1 MAKTQKTEIAPLG
14 ESWSSPATIPGT
26 DARPGKPIACFTTT
40 YTFSAEFLETELL
53 PRFLGLEFDPA
64 EREPAFVVEREDA
77 LEQVTVAVLVDQNHV
92 DSRQTT
98 LRWDQIP
105 IRVPRGIQHAKVTVL
120 AWERL
125 VRLIVGS
132 ANLTVPGYRHNR
144 EVVSVLDFFDDQKSP
159 PRFILADALDF
170 LGEVLD
176 FAAAENKIVT
186 RVQDGIKVVTS
197 KLKKWSRIP
206 EDFSPLEYPKVYF
219 VANQP
224 KATGGVGRS
233 VLKQVK
239 KLWGSRSARDI
250 RVVTPFVGDPHSK
263 FQTLV
268 AELTE
273 IPHLVSADVTLAVPG
288 IRCENDTERLLVMLP
303 RAFRDTWAEKWE
315 VEADDLNVCIV
326 TPEVEYRDRVVQ
338 RPLHAKGLFLG
349 DNKISLLC
357 CGSSNFSAS
366 GMGVGNAN
374 IEANL
379 VYLDRPV
386 SEVDNGCL
394 ENRLPV
400 DWGSFADSDVEWPD
414 EPPVSEAD
422 DELHG
427 NRIPPVFL
435 WASLNPAK
443 AELIIGLDPDKSLP
457 QEWSLRLHHA
467 ENSVL
472 ASNDQYPT
480 VPVEGRL
487 TITLPSDMRGVPITT
502 LKLRWRNGQESG
514 DALIPVHVDD
524 RGHLPPA
531 EALGSLTA
539 EGILACILSGCST
552 AEWVDRELSRK
563 NNGGEHKPLDP
574 ALDPHRFHDPSG
586 LALYRVRRLGRA
598 LTTMGRRLRD
608 TVRTSEAVEYQ
619 VHRHP
624 LGPMQLAEALVQETN
639 GGPSTSSNMDQAR
652 LIFSLLETALLVAHA
667 GKAMHQ
673 LRQSGEKDHRPC
685 FRRAVSQVLQRV
697 DGLVAC
703 FQQQSEATATGVSN
717 SLLQYRKSVKTKAD
731 ELLHGLYLEDE
742 APCQ

>member
-1 MAKTQKTEIAPLG
+1 MAKTQKTEFAPFG

-26 DARPGKPIACFTTT
+26 EAGPGEPIACLTTT
-40 YTFSAEFLETELL
+40 YTFSAKFLETELL
-53 PRFLGLEFDPA
+53 PRFLGLDFDPA

-77 LEQVTVAVLVDQNHV
+77 LEQVTAAVLVDQNHV

-144 EVVSVLDFFDDQKSP
+144 EVVSVLDFFDDEESP
-159 PRFILADALDF
+159 PRFILSDALGF
-170 LGEVLD
+170 LGEILD

-186 RVQDGIKVVTS
+186 RVQDGITVVTS

-239 KLWGSRSARDI
+239 KLWGNRSARDI

-288 IRCENDTERLLVMLP
+288 IRCEDDTERLLVMLP

-315 VEADDLNVCIV
+315 VEADDLYVCIV
-326 TPEVEYRDRVVQ
+326 TPEVEYRDRLVQ
-338 RPLHAKGLFLG
+338 RPLHAKGIFLS

-379 VYLDRPV
+379 VYLDRPI
-386 SEVDNGCL
+386 SEVDSGCL

-400 DWGSFADSDVEWPD
+400 DWGSFADGEVEWPE

-427 NRIPPVFL
+427 NRVPPVFL
-435 WASLNPAK
+435 WASLNPEK

-457 QEWSLRLHHA
+457 QEWSIRLHHA
-467 ENSVL
+467 EDSVL
-472 ASNDQYPT
+472 ASNDNYPSI
-480 VPVEGRL
+480 PAENRL
-487 TITLPSDMRGVPITT
+487 VIMLPSDMQEIPITT
-502 LKLRWRNGQESG
+502 LKLRWRDGEESG

-524 RGHLPPA
+524 RKHLLPT

-539 EGILACILSGCST
+539 EGILTCILSGCST
-552 AEWVDRELSRK
+552 AEWVDRELARK
-563 NNGGEHKPLDP
+563 NKGGEHKPGDP
-574 ALDPHRFHDPSG
+574 LLDPHRFHDPSG

-598 LTTMGRRLRD
+598 LAAMAQRLVR
-608 TVRTSEAVEYQ
+608 TVRTPEAVEYQ
-619 VHRHP
+619 LFRHP
-624 LGPMQLAEALVQETN
+624 LGPVRLANALVSESDGAASGEPA
-639 GGPSTSSNMDQAR
+639 GGVAVPKMERAR
-652 LIFSLLETALLVAHA
+652 VIFSLLEIVRVFSIISDKEPMSA
-667 GKAMHQ
+667 GPLAMECLQGCCVVVSLGVTEHVQ
-673 LRQSGEKDHRPC
+673 CD
-685 FRRAVSQVLQRV
+685 AVVYVIPGADAV
-697 DGLVAC
+697 D
-703 FQQQSEATATGVSN
+703 
-717 SLLQYRKSVKTKAD
+717 R
-731 ELLHGLYLEDE
+731 LLHLTVAAVTPFDGVRG
-742 APCQ
+742 